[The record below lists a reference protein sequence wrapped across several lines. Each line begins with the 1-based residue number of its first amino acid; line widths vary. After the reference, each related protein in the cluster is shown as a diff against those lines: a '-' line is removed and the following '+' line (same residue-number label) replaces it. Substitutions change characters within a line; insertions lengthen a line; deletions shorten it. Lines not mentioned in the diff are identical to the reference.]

1 MLNLLL
7 SCIKK
12 LQKPFDMRNRAT
24 CIVIAVLLVIS
35 GIFLIRLT
43 FLEEDQILKIT
54 ELCVAVTQLVLA
66 LKTIDLSR
74 IDQQDNEVDENYN
87 EK

>member
-1 MLNLLL
+1 
-7 SCIKK
+7 
-12 LQKPFDMRNRAT
+12 MRNRAT